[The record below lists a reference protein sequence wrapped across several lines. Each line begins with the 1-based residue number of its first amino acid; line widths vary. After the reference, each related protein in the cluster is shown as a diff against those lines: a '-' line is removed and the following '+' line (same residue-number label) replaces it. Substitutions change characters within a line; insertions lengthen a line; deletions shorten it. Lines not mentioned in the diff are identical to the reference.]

1 MIHKL
6 NLLTHTEEFLVFIFE
21 IPSMLILP
29 PTILHLLST
38 FNHIDNPDSHR
49 HRLSLLSLYCNTVK
63 HKSQGLLKKSKIKE
77 EDQNHAL
84 CTLKI
89 IY

>member
-38 FNHIDNPDSHR
+38 FNLIDNPDSHR
-49 HRLSLLSLYCNTVK
+49 LMCL
-63 HKSQGLLKKSKIKE
+63 GE
-77 EDQNHAL
+77 AM
-84 CTLKI
+84 
-89 IY
+89 